1 MANTENLKV
10 TTPTDREIVVT
21 RVFNAPRKLVFDAWT
36 NPKYLPHWMLGPDG
50 WTMPVCE
57 IDLRPGGA
65 WHFVWRH
72 ASGKEMEMRGSYR
85 EVQPPERVVSSE
97 SWGPDWPETLNTVVF
112 SEDAGKT
119 TATITLLYA
128 SKEARD
134 AALNTGMKQGMAMSY
149 DRLEAFLLS
158 LGARGSEKATRES

>member
-1 MANTENLKV
+1 MPNSEVFSV
-10 TTPTDREIVVT
+10 TTPTDCEIVVT

-36 NPKYLPHWMLGPDG
+36 NAQYLPHWMLGPDG

-57 IDLRPGGA
+57 IDLRPGGS

-72 ASGKEMEMRGSYR
+72 SNGKEMEMRGEYR
-85 EVQPPERVVSSE
+85 EVKPPERVVSSE

-112 SEDAGKT
+112 SEHAGKT
-119 TATITLLYA
+119 AATITLLYA

-134 AALNTGMKQGMAMSY
+134 AALKTGMKQGMALSY
-149 DRLEAFLLS
+149 DRLENYLAS
-158 LGARGSEKATRES
+158 LTV

>member
-1 MANTENLKV
+1 LNV
-10 TTPTDREIVVT
+10 TTPTEREIVVT
-21 RVFNAPRKLVFDAWT
+21 RVFNAPRNLVFDAWT

-57 IDLRPGGA
+57 IDLRPGGS

-72 ASGKEMEMRGSYR
+72 SNGKEMEMRGEYR
-85 EVQPPERVVSSE
+85 EVKPPERVVSSE
-97 SWGPDWPETLNTVVF
+97 SWGPDWPETLNTVAF
-112 SEDAGKT
+112 SEYAGKT

-134 AALNTGMKQGMAMSY
+134 AALKTGMKQGMALSY
-149 DRLEAFLLS
+149 DRLENYLS
-158 LGARGSEKATRES
+158 SLTV

>member
-1 MANTENLKV
+1 MMNSESFLV
-10 TTPTDREIVVT
+10 TTPSDREIVLT

-36 NPKYLPHWMLGPDG
+36 NPKYLPHWMLGPEG

-57 IDLRPGGA
+57 LDLRPGGS

-72 ASGKEMEMRGSYR
+72 SNGQEMEMRGEYR
-85 EVQPPERVVSSE
+85 EVKPPERLVSSE
-97 SWGPDWPETLNTVVF
+97 SWGPGWPDTLNTLEL
-112 SEDAGKT
+112 SEHAGKT

-134 AALNTGMKQGMAMSY
+134 AALASGMKAGMAMSY
-149 DRLEAFLLS
+149 NRLEAYLATLS
-158 LGARGSEKATRES
+158 A